1 MLSPGA
7 RATADTYWARFL
19 GIAPDRLRPA
29 EPLVVPH
36 AAALAGYSGA
46 YLHGFDG
53 AAPVISLPPS
63 LLASDGERI
72 TEAAR
77 GEWTDGGRWAALLG
91 AAFAGAIGPAE
102 VRYADRE
109 TFRPLAAD
117 EAVRLLGAEDAGA
130 MDALRRACTPT
141 EWDHGGSE
149 IGYEPVAGAVADGA
163 LAAVAGY
170 EVWGGAIAH
179 IGIVSHPDHRGRGL
193 GAAAVSRIAAEA
205 LDRGLLAQYR
215 TLEANTPSIAIAERL
230 GFRPHSR
237 SLSIRLAG

>member
-1 MLSPGA
+1 VLSPGA

-36 AAALAGYSGA
+36 AAALADYSGA
-46 YLHGFDG
+46 YLHACDG
-53 AAPVISLPPS
+53 AAPVVSLPPS
-63 LLASDGERI
+63 LLASDGGRI
-72 TEAAR
+72 AETAR
-77 GEWTDGGRWAALLG
+77 GGWTDGGRWAEWFG
-91 AAFAGAIGPAE
+91 AAFDRAVGPAA
-102 VRYADRE
+102 VRYADLE
-109 TFRPLAAD
+109 AFRPIPAD
-117 EAVRLLGAEDAGA
+117 GVRLLGAEDAGA
-130 MDALRRACTPT
+130 VDALRRACTPT

-149 IGYEPVAGAVADGA
+149 IGRDPMAGVFVDGA

-170 EVWGGAIAH
+170 EVWDGTIAH
-179 IGIVSHPDHRGRGL
+179 LAITTHPEHRGRGL

-215 TLEANTPSIAIAERL
+215 ALEANTPSLAIAERL

-237 SLSIRLAG
+237 SLAIRLSR

>member
-1 MLSPGA
+1 VLSPGA

-19 GIAPDRLRPA
+19 GITPDRLRPA

-36 AAALAGYSGA
+36 AAELADYSGV
-46 YLHGFDG
+46 YLHAFDD
-53 AAPVISLPPS
+53 APPVISLPPS

-72 TEAAR
+72 AEAAR
-77 GEWTDGGRWAALLG
+77 GEWSDGGRWAALFG
-91 AAFAGAIGPAE
+91 AAFDRAIGPAA

-109 TFRPLAAD
+109 TFRPLATD
-117 EAVRLLGAEDAGA
+117 GVRLLGADDVEAV
-130 MDALRRACTPT
+130 DALRRACTPT

-149 IGYEPVAGAVADGA
+149 IGRDRMAGAFADGM

-170 EVWGGAIAH
+170 EVWGETIAHLAIAT
-179 IGIVSHPDHRGRGL
+179 HPDHRGRGL

-215 TLEANTPSIAIAERL
+215 ALEENTPSLAIAERL

-237 SLSIRLAG
+237 SLAIRLAR